1 MTVTSTVSVEPSGWV
16 TSTGTVISSPGSAS
30 SETGTVTSPVFSSTV
45 TPSGA
50 PSPGVN
56 LVSSGTSV
64 SLPSLSLMVG
74 AGTVTSSPGLPEP
87 SPYSGSKDSLS
98 FAAGAGASRINFAG
112 TSRDTGSAPS
122 AGVHVT
128 FTSTLFSP
136 STCLSA
142 GHLTAPVLGSILS
155 PSFSAAAG
163 SANSKVA
170 PADFS
175 STTSVFGLSKEGFAS
190 RSFSLA
196 VPLVSS

>member
-16 TSTGTVISSPGSAS
+16 TSTGTVISSPGLAS
-30 SETGTVTSPVFSSTV
+30 SETGTVTSPVDGSTV

-64 SLPSLSLMVG
+64 SLPSSSLMVG

-98 FAAGAGASRINFAG
+98 FEAGASRLNFTG

-128 FTSTLFSP
+128 FTSTSFSP

-155 PSFSAAAG
+155 PNFSAAAG

-170 PADFS
+170 PSGFFS
-175 STTSVFGLSKEGFAS
+175 TVSVFGLSKEGVAS

-196 VPLVSS
+196 VPVVSS